1 MKTPDDIPVYGD
13 LSYRGKCPTEEL
25 EQVTFFNKLRREHPE
40 WGAIAIHIKN
50 EGKRTKYQADKDSIN
65 GMVTGASDIIIP
77 ASPAFICE
85 LKRKDH
91 TKSRISEE
99 QINYL
104 RAARDRGA
112 FICVA
117 LGYEAAFQAFYDYLQ
132 KHY

>member
-1 MKTPDDIPVYGD
+1 MKIPDDIPVYGD
-13 LSYRGKCPTEEL
+13 LKYRGKCPTEEL
-25 EQVTFFNKLRREHPE
+25 EQVTFFNKLRREHAE
-40 WGAIAIHIKN
+40 FGAIAIHIKN

-91 TKSRISEE
+91 TKSKISEE

-104 RAARDRGA
+104 YAARDRGA